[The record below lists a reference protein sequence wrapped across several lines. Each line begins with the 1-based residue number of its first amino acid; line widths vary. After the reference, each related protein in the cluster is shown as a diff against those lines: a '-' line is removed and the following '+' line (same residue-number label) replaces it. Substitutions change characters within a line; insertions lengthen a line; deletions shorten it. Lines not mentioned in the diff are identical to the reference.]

1 MKMTKETATKK
12 LSLLFM
18 EDMPIIE
25 HKVILTKLSSDWFDK
40 YKKIRNDFLKK
51 IINSLDEL
59 FWLNLSEKS
68 IIDLLTKEKIP
79 NNISL
84 RFRVPIIYGGEISIK
99 NMFLCKTFPH
109 SYNIDK
115 FLSEQIGEEKIWLPN
130 PEKDIYIPIHTSGTS
145 GGGNGANLTQTANS
159 IPNYEM

>member
-1 MKMTKETATKK
+1 MKMTKEFAEKR
-12 LSLLFM
+12 LSFLFM

-25 HKVILTKLSSDWFDK
+25 HKTVITKLSSDWFSN
-40 YKKIRNDFLKK
+40 YKKVRSNFLKK
-51 IINSLDEL
+51 ITNSLDEL

-68 IIDLLTKEKIP
+68 IMDLLTKEKIP

-84 RFRVPIIYGGEISIK
+84 RFRIPIIYGGEISVE

-115 FLSEQIGEEKIWLPN
+115 FLSEQIGQENIWLPN
-130 PEKDIYIPIHTSGTS
+130 PKKDIYAPIHTSATS
-145 GGGNGANLTQTANS
+145 GGGNGTNLTQTANS
-159 IPNYEM
+159 MPNYEM